1 MASSTSNIILSQLK
15 GQIGKQLVVKQYGKK
30 TVITRYPDMSRIKP
44 SALQKNKRK
53 VFAKAVSYAQA
64 INNNPKQKALYAR
77 KVKKGQSVYHFAIK
91 EYMRKQDK

>member
-30 TVITRYPDMSRIKP
+30 TVITRYPDMSGIKP
-44 SALQKNKRK
+44 SALQKKKRK
-53 VFAKAVSYAQA
+53 IFAEAVRYAHA
-64 INNNPKQKALYAR
+64 IKNNSKQTAVYAR

-91 EYMRKQDK
+91 EYMRKQGK